1 MDTCQSSTQMEGRLY
16 RFEFQGQDCHLAA
29 LRIFVKPRS
38 NLGLAL
44 LLFEM
49 GMISLKGVGQKSA
62 KGLVYHRA
70 LNTQ

>member
-1 MDTCQSSTQMEGRLY
+1 MDTCQSSTQMEGRLC

-44 LLFEM
+44 LISEM
-49 GMISLKGVGQKSA
+49 GMIFLKGVGQKSV
-62 KGLVYHRA
+62 KGNAHPRA
-70 LNTQ
+70 LSPQ